1 MFDNFETRRNQG
13 SLWKAFGVVTSLF
26 FGAVV
31 LWMKCSHMR
40 EEAKIEAYHE
50 QYRHEQEVQRTPREV
65 ELPGMTI
72 TAPGAGQQ
80 SGDYEQGLLVGTT
93 PIEFGVQWQRHGTIE
108 RSRVVDL
115 VINSYN
121 KSNNWQLVRA
131 SNRDIQVAGLA
142 AHEDTLKTQEA
153 IAIVTQLE
161 CGQRQV
167 SIIVDGVSDDVRK
180 YNEQM
185 VASFHCKPSPNI
197 DLDRPPVVVDA
208 VKGWTKSKATFT
220 SNILALV
227 GPHGEDL
234 RAGKMGRSMEGS
246 VADVITRQVDNTGIQ
261 LTSKPTTRND
271 KVFWQG
277 INAPD
282 QKPAAVLAWR
292 CDDDRVAFI
301 TIIAPKSVDDA
312 VAVADTGR
320 CLGPDDA
327 VPVY

>member
-1 MFDNFETRRNQG
+1 VFESLEKRRNQG
-13 SLWKAFGVVTSLF
+13 SLWKAFGVVTSIF
-26 FGAVV
+26 VIGVV
-31 LWMKCSHMR
+31 LWMKCSHIR

-50 QYRHEQEVQRTPREV
+50 QYRQQRADDEKPREV

-72 TAPGAGQQ
+72 VAPGAGQE
-80 SGDYEQGLLVGTT
+80 SGDYEQGMLVGTT
-93 PIEFGVQWQRHGTIE
+93 PIEFGVQWQRHGMIE
-108 RSRVVDL
+108 RSTVVDL
-115 VINSYN
+115 VIGSYN
-121 KSNNWQLVRA
+121 KANNWQLVRA
-131 SNRDIQVAGLA
+131 SNREIKVAGFA

-161 CGQRQV
+161 CGKRQV
-167 SIIVDGVSDDVRK
+167 TIIVDGFSDDVRK
-180 YNEQM
+180 YNDPM
-185 VASFHCKPSPNI
+185 VASFRCKPSPEI

-208 VKGWTKSKATFT
+208 VNGWTKSTATHT
-220 SNILALV
+220 SNILELR

-234 RAGKMGRSMEGS
+234 RAAKLGPKEGS
-246 VADVITRQVDNTGIQ
+246 VADVITGLVDNTAIQ
-261 LTSKPTTRND
+261 LTSKPTTRNE

-277 INAPD
+277 INAAD

-327 VPVY
+327 VPIY